1 MCEERR
7 CKGRAASIMEMSSAP
22 RAAAKDNIRER
33 ERERWDKRNKEK
45 IFSTLIF
52 SSFFLKEYWY

>member
-33 ERERWDKRNKEK
+33 ERAVG
-45 IFSTLIF
+45 
-52 SSFFLKEYWY
+52 